1 LGAEDGFS
9 LMELLIV
16 VAVMPLIAGAIAVAL
31 LSIFSNDT
39 GISNGLTASGDT
51 QVSSTDFVR
60 DVQSASFI
68 TTAPS
73 NGCTGNTGS
82 LLLSLSTDS
91 AAPTTTTG
99 NVISYVET
107 ANPGTTTHTIHRET
121 CSSGYTPATTDV
133 VVSHNAL
140 PTSTLTVT
148 PTPPNLSSQWVG
160 AQGVSSIVLQ
170 VFEPSTSTGSPN
182 TINLT
187 ATPRVTSA
195 PLTGPNAAFN
205 PIVPMMLLGSSC
217 LTVNGSLVDAQNGT
231 GFIGFGGSAPCVS
244 NNGGTI
250 QSASPYETGEVD
262 PFQNLAPPAP
272 PSTLPPAALGCSSGT
287 PPPITCGSGLYSNT
301 TLNFGNGGGI
311 LTNPTT
317 FDPSVGSSPNVFVF
331 TQPVT
336 IRDNSNVIFEGGAS
350 LTDVT
355 YWFMGGLSITGS
367 NGTNNGSTVTFGPA
381 TYIFG
386 TSGSAS
392 ISVSTHS
399 VIQAP
404 NGSTGLIFYIPPGTT
419 GQATF
424 SSGTNGAILGSPSP
438 YDQIALWDASSGGVK
453 LGGTGGSGTICLGGI
468 YVPNV
473 APPSPPNVAINYQG
487 NYSVTSTFMVANGA
501 TIGGGSTATETGS
514 SMTGSC

>member
-1 LGAEDGFS
+1 
-9 LMELLIV
+9 MELLIV

-68 TTAPS
+68 TTDPS
-73 NGCTGNTGS
+73 DLCTGTTGT
-82 LLLSLSTDS
+82 LLLSLSSDG

-99 NVISYVET
+99 NVISYMET
-107 ANPGTTTHTIHRET
+107 ANPGTTTNTIHRET

-140 PTSTLTVT
+140 PTSALTVT
-148 PTPPNLSSQWVG
+148 PTPPNLGSQWEG

-170 VFEPSTSTGSPN
+170 VFEPSTPTGAPN

-195 PLTGPNAAFN
+195 PLTGPSAAFN
-205 PIVPMMLLGSSC
+205 PIVPMQLLGSSC
-217 LTVNGSLVDAQNGT
+217 LTVNGSGSLVDAQNGS
-231 GFIGFGGSAPCVS
+231 GFIGFGGSSPCVS
-244 NNGGTI
+244 NSGTI
-250 QSASPYETGEVD
+250 NSATPYETGVVN
-262 PFQNLAPPAP
+262 PFQNLAPPVP
-272 PSTLPPAALGCSSGT
+272 PSTLPPAAVGCSSGT

-301 TLNFGNGGGI
+301 TLNFGNGLGI

-317 FDPSVGSSPNVFVF
+317 FDPSLGSSPNVFVF

-336 IRDNSNVIFEGGAS
+336 IQDNSSVIFEGGAN

-355 YWFMGGLSITGS
+355 YWFMGGLSIVGS

-392 ISVSTHS
+392 ISVSSHS

-404 NGSTGLIFYIPPGTT
+404 TGSSGLIFYIPPGTT
-419 GQATF
+419 GQAIF
-424 SSGTNGAILGSPSP
+424 GSGTNGAILGSPSP

-453 LGGTGGSGTICLGGI
+453 LGGNGGPGTTICFGGI
-468 YVPNV
+468 YVPNAAV
-473 APPSPPNVAINYQG
+473 NYQG
-487 NYSVTSTFMVANGA
+487 GYSVTSTFMVVSGA
-501 TIGGGSTATETGS
+501 TIAGGSTATETGS
-514 SMTGSC
+514 SMTGSCS